1 MIASTLF
8 SLILPALV
16 SAHGYVYKV
25 SIDGTVY
32 QGNSVG
38 TTATVKSA
46 IRQVNSNEPVKGAT
60 NPDITCGPGSQPAAL
75 AANANPGSTVQ
86 VYWVGGTTGSSP
98 WPHDTGPVMH
108 YMAQCQGDCST
119 YNPSSAE
126 WFKISELGQQNGT
139 STWYQAQI
147 KSGGPVTFTIPSTL
161 AAGNYMLRSE
171 IITLQLA
178 MTQGGA
184 EFYPSCIQLSVGG
197 SQTGQPTTSEEVK
210 FPGAYSDTDP
220 GIYTPN
226 VYNPGFTYTFP
237 GPPVVNL
244 ASNGSSGGSTP
255 SSAPTAPSPSP
266 SAASPSSMP
275 SSSPSSTP
283 SMPGGYP
290 PPASATS
297 STPYPTP
304 TGGSSSCMRKR
315 SPEAHVLVVDKKRMH
330 RRRNRSAH

>member
-25 SIDGTVY
+25 TIDGTVY

-38 TTATVKSA
+38 TTASVKSA
-46 IRQVNSNEPVKGAT
+46 IRQVNSNEPVKGTT

-75 AANANPGSTVQ
+75 SANANPGSTVQ
-86 VYWVGGTTGSSP
+86 VQWVGGTTGSSP
-98 WPHDTGPVMH
+98 WPHNTGPVMH
-108 YMAQCQGDCST
+108 YMAQCQGDCTT

-139 STWYQAQI
+139 STWYQDQI

-178 MTQGGA
+178 MSQGGA

-197 SQTGQPTTSEEVK
+197 SQTGHPTTSEEVK

-220 GIYTPN
+220 GILTPN

-244 ASNGSSGGSTP
+244 ASNGSSGSTP
-255 SSAPTAPSPSP
+255 SSAPTTPSPSP

-290 PPASATS
+290 PLPSATS

-304 TGGSSSCMRKR
+304 TGGSSTYAVTVPPTES
-315 SPEAHVLVVDKKRMH
+315 
-330 RRRNRSAH
+330 

>member
-1 MIASTLF
+1 MSTK
-8 SLILPALV
+8 SP
-16 SAHGYVYKV
+16 STEQ
-25 SIDGTVY
+25 S
-32 QGNSVG
+32 G

-46 IRQVNSNEPVKGAT
+46 VRQVNSNEPVNGANAN

-75 AANANPGSTVQ
+75 TANANRTSLLARRCI
-86 VYWVGGTTGSSP
+86 TGSSP
-98 WPHDTGPVMH
+98 WPHNTGP
-108 YMAQCQGDCST
+108 GDCTT

-126 WFKISELGQQNGT
+126 WFKISELGQQNGA
-139 STWYQAQI
+139 STWYQDQI

-161 AAGNYMLRSE
+161 ASGNYMLRSE

-197 SQTGQPTTSEEVK
+197 SQTGHPTTSEEVK
-210 FPGAYSDTDP
+210 FPGACSDTNP

-255 SSAPTAPSPSP
+255 SSAPTTPSPSP
-266 SAASPSSMP
+266 SATSLSSMP

-283 SMPGGYP
+283 SMPEGYP
-290 PPASATS
+290 PLASATS
-297 STPYPTP
+297 STLTP
-304 TGGSSSCMRKR
+304 PP
-315 SPEAHVLVVDKKRMH
+315 PEAYVVVDKKRMH